1 MRSLHILCITPLY
14 VNMYVCS
21 CILSSTSLLGSVV
34 GYYED
39 FQFRRTCSINCGASC
54 DTYLTVFVMLVC
66 RDHCS
71 PFLRCPHFYQ
81 CLLGGTVGCHCD
93 CIRSCYSCVIVAELQ
108 AETEGYARPY
118 GWHRNECFNMQLTSA
133 GSPFLFQS
141 LDKGAPPTP
150 PLPLLVPP
158 KALTPSSS
166 NQIPATV
173 QWRVAIHDNA
183 IAACL
188 SGCT

>member
-1 MRSLHILCITPLY
+1 MQ
-14 VNMYVCS
+14 VC
-21 CILSSTSLLGSVV
+21 GDH
-34 GYYED
+34 Y
-39 FQFRRTCSINCGASC
+39 FPFFRC
-54 DTYLTVFVMLVC
+54 L
-66 RDHCS
+66 
-71 PFLRCPHFYQ
+71 HFYH

-93 CIRSCYSCVIVAELQ
+93 CIRSCYSCVILAEFQ

-141 LDKGAPPTP
+141 LNKGAPPTP
-150 PLPLLVPP
+150 PLPLLFLP
-158 KALTPSSS
+158 KALTTSSS

-173 QWRVAIHDNA
+173 QWRGPISDNA

-188 SGCT
+188 SGCTYVRTLVRETIQSCIKFFSLYLSCYLWLYSIMYFKLDNVTTIMQKKL